1 MNSRLKFRLI
11 AAFLPALLVGC
22 MTESDNGP
30 AAVLPME
37 ALSGI
42 KGAKA
47 AAVVDGKLYVANRD
61 SAATGIAVVD
71 LATDKV
77 VAFHKE
83 TLPPNELVALGD
95 SVLVISETDYT
106 TNGSMSRLNVKS
118 GKWEPS
124 YKAVDSDNAL
134 TSAGGDVFLMER
146 TLGAV
151 TGFRNGTLADD
162 NVFLN
167 VQTGAKANPYQ
178 TAVHG
183 KTAFVTRYGRA
194 SLLVLEADKKDGGT
208 PDSIDL
214 SGFVAD
220 SLKGKPGAVPNMDAA
235 VIYGKRLFVTVQR
248 LTGWAAKDTSKVVVI
263 DVESRKV
270 TGSISLM
277 RKNPTSVSVRGKYL
291 FVACVDGYNT
301 FTGAVER
308 IDMEKVEHAGLV
320 VKEADLVPP
329 SDLTQF
335 VPVSETKGYTIHTP
349 DYKTSYITATAIP

>member
-30 AAVLPME
+30 ATVLPME

-83 TLPPNELVALGD
+83 TLPPNDILALGD
-95 SVLVISETDYT
+95 SVLVISETDYS
-106 TNGSMSRLNVKS
+106 NGSMSRLNVKT

-124 YKAVDSDNAL
+124 YKAVAPDNAL
-134 TSAGGDVFLMER
+134 TAAGGDVFLMER
-146 TLGAV
+146 TLGSV
-151 TGFRNGTLADD
+151 TGFRNGTLAEG

-178 TAVHG
+178 TAIHG

-220 SLKGKPGAVPNMDAA
+220 SLKGAPGAVPNMDAA

-270 TGSISLM
+270 TGSISLK

-291 FVACVDGYNT
+291 FVACVDGYGT

-308 IDMEKVEHAGLV
+308 IDMEKEEHAGLV
-320 VKEADLVPP
+320 VEEANLAPP

-335 VPVSETKGYTIHTP
+335 VPVSDTKGYTIHTP
-349 DYKTSYITATAIP
+349 DFKTSYISATAIP